1 MEILSADNSWSSFC
15 AHTWNDDGSIYIGGN
30 YEASRKD
37 RFIPTDINYKLPL
50 NKPVLL
56 TYTYNA
62 DTKVARL
69 YINGEKKAEK
79 VYVSDPEEITSF
91 STNAQGQYHR
101 ISIYNK
107 ELTQEEIINNFN
119 VDKERFNIK

>member
-1 MEILSADNSWSSFC
+1 MQKRRKPQRQC
-15 AHTWNDDGSIYIGGN
+15 IGCR
-30 YEASRKD
+30 ESKD
-37 RFIPTDINYKLPL
+37 KNELVRVVKTPE
-50 NKPVLL
+50 
-56 TYTYNA
+56 
-62 DTKVARL
+62 
-69 YINGEKKAEK
+69 GEKKAEK